1 MFMFMGPNKT
11 ELNYVEIFMKQ
22 LYFFKIRNNFKKV
35 LTHFWFH
42 GVIDTTES
50 YLNNLSLNHPF
61 AKLPRHQIVF
71 CAQGQGLHLQ
81 GPGALTQQLCH
92 NLPGFLRSV
101 ENWDII

>member
-11 ELNYVEIFMKQ
+11 ELNYVEIFMKHQ
-22 LYFFKIRNNFKKV
+22 
-35 LTHFWFH
+35 
-42 GVIDTTES
+42 
-50 YLNNLSLNHPF
+50 NHPF

-101 ENWDII
+101 QNWDII